1 MEKITRS
8 HEETAR
14 RHNQT
19 IGMLFT
25 GVSWGMFFICAI
37 IAFMTLQGLVT
48 SLASISS
55 EGFNLVG
62 TLINVGIMAV
72 FGGLAYLCWRNKDRL
87 RIEYDYTFTP
97 ITGGTADL
105 DVAQVMGNSRRRL
118 MTSLSLKIVESAGP
132 VDGSSFQRYIS
143 MRDVKK
149 HNWFVNR
156 DAKLYYFYFVKN
168 EVKHIMIVELRDEML
183 DYVKPYL
190 NMGVWQG

>member
-1 MEKITRS
+1 MEKLSRS

-19 IGMLFT
+19 LGMIFT
-25 GVSWGMFFICAI
+25 GASWVVFFICAL

-48 SLASISS
+48 SLATIS
-55 EGFNLVG
+55 EQGFNLTG
-62 TLINVGIMAV
+62 TLINVAIMAV
-72 FGGLAYLCWRNKDRL
+72 FGGLAYLCWRNKDRM

-118 MTSLSLKIVESAGP
+118 MTSLTLKNVESAGP
-132 VDGSSFQRYIS
+132 VDGSAFQRYIT
-143 MRDVKK
+143 MRDVKR

-156 DAKLYYFYFVKN
+156 DGKLYYFYFVKN
-168 EVKHIMIVELRDEML
+168 DVKHIMIVELKDEML

-190 NMGVWQG
+190 GMGVWQG

>member
-1 MEKITRS
+1 MEKLSRS

-19 IGMLFT
+19 LGMIFT
-25 GVSWGMFFICAI
+25 GASWVVFFICAL

-48 SLASISS
+48 SLATIS
-55 EGFNLVG
+55 EQGFNLTG
-62 TLINVGIMAV
+62 TLINVAIIAV
-72 FGGLAYLCWRNKDRL
+72 FGGLAYLCWRNKDRM

-118 MTSLSLKIVESAGP
+118 MTSLTLKNVESAGP
-132 VDGSSFQRYIS
+132 VDGSAFQRYIT
-143 MRDVKK
+143 MRDVKR

-156 DAKLYYFYFVKN
+156 DGKLYYFYFVKN
-168 EVKHIMIVELRDEML
+168 DVKHIMIVELKDEML

-190 NMGVWQG
+190 GMGVWQG

>member
-14 RHNQT
+14 RRNQT

-48 SLASISS
+48 SLATISS

-118 MTSLSLKIVESAGP
+118 MTSLSLKTAEAAGS

-156 DAKLYYFYFVKN
+156 DGKLYYFYFVKN

-190 NMGVWQG
+190 NMGVWQS

>member
-14 RHNQT
+14 RRNQT

-48 SLASISS
+48 SLATISS

-118 MTSLSLKIVESAGP
+118 MTSLSLKTVEAAGS

-156 DAKLYYFYFVKN
+156 DGKLYYFYFVKN

-190 NMGVWQG
+190 NMGVWQS

>member
-14 RHNQT
+14 RRNQT

-48 SLASISS
+48 SLATISS

-118 MTSLSLKIVESAGP
+118 MTSLSLKNVEAAGS

-156 DAKLYYFYFVKN
+156 DGKLYYFYFVKN

-190 NMGVWQG
+190 NMGVWQS